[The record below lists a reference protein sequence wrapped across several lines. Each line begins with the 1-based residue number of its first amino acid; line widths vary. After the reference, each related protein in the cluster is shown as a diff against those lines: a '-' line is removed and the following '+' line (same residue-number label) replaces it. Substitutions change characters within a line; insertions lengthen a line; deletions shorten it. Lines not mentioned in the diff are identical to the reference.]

1 MNKIGML
8 DSQVIR
14 AALLALVGLAG
25 LIASF
30 FGVDEA
36 LFSEKAARLVD
47 ALLLV
52 LTTGSVIWAA
62 YARATKPT
70 PPITDGAVAK
80 TAELQKSQEGG
91 FARTGALSAVLLMA
105 LSACALVGFPQPKT
119 FNDRLAAGYAT
130 VTAVSEATQTWIAA
144 KRSEAQRLP
153 VASQAAFLVQ
163 VRKDAEN
170 IIAQAQRAKDGLDI
184 ARDLQGIDLKSAE
197 ARLASTIV
205 LLETLQAYLED
216 R

>member
-80 TAELQKSQEGG
+80 TAELQKSQGG

-130 VTAVSEATQTWIAA
+130 VTAVSEATQTWVAA